1 MTRVPPSEGGR
12 DKGVRKMAWQ
22 VSGER
27 KASKAFRSRRG
38 ILGGGLAL
46 TALAMLAGCG
56 SAAPDAG
63 ASAPVEA
70 AKTEFNIG
78 WSIYAGWMPW
88 AYAEKSGILKKWA
101 DKYGIK
107 INLIQV
113 NDYVE
118 SINQY
123 TAGKLDGVGSTNMDA
138 LTIPS
143 AGGKDTTALIIGD
156 YSNGNDGIVLKNG
169 ASMADIKGRTVN
181 LVELSVSH
189 YLLARA
195 LELNGMKLA
204 DVKTVNTS
212 DADIVSAFAS
222 PDVTAVAAWNP
233 QLSGIKGTK
242 GATLVFDSSKI
253 PNEIQDLMTVS
264 TATLKA
270 NPNLGKAL
278 TGAWYEVMGIMAKGD
293 AQSDKAIDE
302 MAALAGTTPDNFRAQ
317 LKATFLYYKPA
328 DAVAYATGPDIIKHE
343 DTVRQFSFSKGL
355 FGPSATS
362 VDAIGIGFAGGKVL
376 GDKANVKLRFD
387 PSFMQ
392 MAADGKL

>member
-1 MTRVPPSEGGR
+1 MKIAWKKTLN
-12 DKGVRKMAWQ
+12 GVAA
-22 VSGER
+22 
-27 KASKAFRSRRG
+27 AS
-38 ILGGGLAL
+38 LLLL
-46 TALAMLAGCG
+46 TACGGPKEEAG
-56 SAAPDAG
+56 SEPAAE
-63 ASAPVEA
+63 AP
-70 AKTEFNIG
+70 KTEFNIG

-138 LTIPS
+138 LTIPA
-143 AGGKDTTALIIGD
+143 AGGKDTTSLIIGD
-156 YSNGNDGIVLKNG
+156 YSNGNDGIV
-169 ASMADIKGRTVN
+169 IKGGGTMAELKGKTVN

-195 LELNGMKLA
+195 LEQNGMKLA

-212 DADIVSAFAS
+212 DADIVSAFS
-222 PDVTAVAAWNP
+222 SLDVQAVAAWNP
-233 QLSGIKGTK
+233 QLSEIIKAK
-242 GATLVFDSSKI
+242 DATMVFDSSKI

-270 NPNLGKAL
+270 NPALGKAL
-278 TGAWYEVMGIMAKGD
+278 VGAWFEVMEIMAKGD
-293 AQSDKAIDE
+293 AKAEEAIAE
-302 MAALAGTTPDNFRAQ
+302 MASLSGTDTANYKAQ

-328 DAVAYATGPDIIKHE
+328 DAVAYNQSEDIVKHT
-343 DTVRQFSFSKGL
+343 DAVRQFSFSKGL

-362 VDAIGIGFAGGKVL
+362 VDAIGIEFPGGKVL